1 MGAIQQALNQ
11 AANTGLAAAGTAALA
26 KGAKAAKSQAEF
38 NAQMNAA
45 ELPVQEAENKLA
57 AYKAE
62 GAAEI
67 EKLRINRDQQIGKAY
82 DDIDAKYKEKEAK
95 GDFSPDENLE
105 AEKAYEQ
112 NEARKNIMKDYKGK
126 ARATYLTYEY
136 STEHARLSKNIAL
149 AQVEAKAAQNK
160 LIRERVE
167 KLGIG
172 GNR

>member
-1 MGAIQQALNQ
+1 MGQIQQALNQ
-11 AANTGLAAAGTAALA
+11 LANTGLAAAGTAAISQ
-26 KGAKAAKSQAEF
+26 GAKAAKSQAEF

-67 EKLRINRDQQIGKAY
+67 EKLRINRDKQINEGIEKLNQ
-82 DDIDAKYKEKEAK
+82 KEKEDPFYDSNQKAA
-95 GDFSPDENLE
+95 D
-105 AEKAYEQ
+105 EKAI
-112 NEARKNIMKDYKGK
+112 RKAAIKDYKGK
-126 ARATYLTYEY
+126 AHATYLMYEY
-136 STEHARLSKNIAL
+136 STERAKLSKNVAL

-172 GNR
+172 GNK